1 MNDKP
6 LKDTVGVVG
15 LGNMGGA
22 IARSLLRGG
31 IPVVAWDSSREALAR
46 AATDGAVAT
55 DSLADLARRCQMIL
69 IVVVTDDQVRQVA
82 AEVLAVA
89 AADTCLVV
97 HSTVRPTTVIQ
108 LAEQAGVTGVAVVDA
123 GCGGGA
129 ELAEQ
134 GRLTLFIGGDDIPV
148 KRCWPVFEAM
158 SEYRFHVGPVGAGEA
173 AKLVNN
179 LMSIATYA
187 INLEAMQL
195 GAAYGLTEDM
205 ITTFVTPR
213 SSGNSRGLRTWGRH
227 DRARRERRAASV
239 DWSERMGKDLFE
251 AAIAAGLRGVTLPL
265 TAAAAQM
272 LPMKLR
278 QRDREVDGLGT
289 FHPGPRCVVC
299 DYELASPFRAAG
311 AHPECLS
318 APSLTDGEQ

>member
-1 MNDKP
+1 MNDTLP
-6 LKDTVGVVG
+6 DTVGIVG

-22 IARSLLRGG
+22 IAHSLLRGG
-31 IPVVAWDSSREALAR
+31 IPVVAWDSSDEALAR
-46 AATDGAVAT
+46 AVADGAVAAG
-55 DSLADLARRCQMIL
+55 SLADLSRRCQLIL

-82 AEVLAVA
+82 AKILTA
-89 AADTCLVV
+89 ATAGTCLVV
-97 HSTVRPTTVIQ
+97 HSTVRPTTVIE
-108 LAEQAGVTGVAVVDA
+108 LADEAAVSGVSVVDA

-129 ELAEQ
+129 ELAVQ
-134 GRLTLFIGGDDIPV
+134 GRLTLFIGGDEIPV

-158 SEYRFHVGPVGAGEA
+158 SEYRFHVGPPGAGEA

-195 GAAYGLTEDM
+195 GAAYGLTEDV

-251 AAIAAGLRGVTLPL
+251 AAIAGGLRGVTLPL

-278 QRDREVDGLGT
+278 QRDRDVDALGP
-289 FHPGPRCVVC
+289 FQPGPRCAVC
-299 DYELASPFRAAG
+299 DYELAAPFRAAG
-311 AHPECLS
+311 VHPECARTPS
-318 APSLTDGEQ
+318 AAGGAQ

>member
-1 MNDKP
+1 MS
-6 LKDTVGVVG
+6 DTVGVVG

-22 IARSLLRGG
+22 IARSLLRAG
-31 IPVVAWDSSREALAR
+31 IPVLAWDTSAAALDALV
-46 AATDGAVAT
+46 AGGAVAAV
-55 DSLADLARRCQMIL
+55 SLADLAGRCQLIM
-69 IVVVTDDQVRQVA
+69 IVVVTDEQVRQVA
-82 AEVLAVA
+82 GEILTA
-89 AADTCLVV
+89 AAPGTCLVV
-97 HSTVRPTTVIQ
+97 HSTVRPTTVTD
-108 LAEQAGVTGVAVVDA
+108 LAERAADRGIGVVDA

-134 GRLTLFIGGDDIPV
+134 GRLTLFIGGDDSDV
-148 KRCWPVFEAM
+148 KRCLPVFEAI
-158 SEYRFHVGPVGAGEA
+158 SEYRFHVGPPGAGEA

-195 GAAYGLTEDM
+195 GAAYGLTEDT

-227 DRARRERRAASV
+227 DRARRERRAAQV
-239 DWSERMGKDLFE
+239 DWSERMGKDLSE

-278 QRDREVDGLGT
+278 QRDREVDALGP
-289 FHPGPRCVVC
+289 FRPGPRCAAC
-299 DYELASPFRAAG
+299 DYELAAPFRAAG
-311 AHPECLS
+311 VHPEC
-318 APSLTDGEQ
+318 AR